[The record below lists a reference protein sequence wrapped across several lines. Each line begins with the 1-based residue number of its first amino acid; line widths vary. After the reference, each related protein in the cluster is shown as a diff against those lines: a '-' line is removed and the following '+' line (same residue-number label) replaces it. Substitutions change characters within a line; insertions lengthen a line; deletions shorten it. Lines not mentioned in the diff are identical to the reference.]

1 MKTRRGFALALV
13 LCFALSL
20 FAFGGTAY
28 AAQGGSFGNGFSWT
42 FQEGTGTLT
51 VNGNG
56 TLQLPAGASAPW
68 AEFADSI
75 KGLVIGEG
83 ISTIKDGV
91 FVNLTNLNEVTLPKS
106 MKTIETGAFSGCDN
120 ITQVHAAGNM
130 TELTTMLRKN
140 NVMELILDQETR
152 ILMLT

>member
-1 MKTRRGFALALV
+1 MKTRRGFALTLV

-42 FQEGTGTLT
+42 FQEETGTLT

-56 TLQLPAGASAPW
+56 TLQLSAGDSAPW

-83 ISTIKDGV
+83 ISTIRDGV
-91 FVNLTNLNEVTLPKS
+91 FANLTNLNEVTLPKS
-106 MKTIETGAFSGCDN
+106 IKTIETGAFSGCEKSPRFMRQA
-120 ITQVHAAGNM
+120 I
-130 TELTTMLRKN
+130 
-140 NVMELILDQETR
+140 
-152 ILMLT
+152 